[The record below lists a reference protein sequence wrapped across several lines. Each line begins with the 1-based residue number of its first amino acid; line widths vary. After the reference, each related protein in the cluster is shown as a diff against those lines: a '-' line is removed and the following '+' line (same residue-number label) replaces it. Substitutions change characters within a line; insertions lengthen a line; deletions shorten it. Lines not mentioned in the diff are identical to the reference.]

1 MSNIQLN
8 NITFKFSELKISKIL
23 DFFFPIGG
31 ACYRNLKEKEN
42 RKQKQNNY

>member
-23 DFFFPIGG
+23 DFFFLLEGRVI
-31 ACYRNLKEKEN
+31 EI
-42 RKQKQNNY
+42 